1 MRDRYLKVVLTVIAL
16 ELGWIAINQSTSPVQ
31 AQTNANPMPVIIR
44 GINIG
49 NGTPALLP
57 VAVAG
62 EMRQLAPDVARQ
74 VQPVHVTVPDVVN
87 VRSIAPVKV
96 EADKPIQI
104 EAGRA
109 PLKVEIAPYTPAQKP
124 GE

>member
-1 MRDRYLKVVLTVIAL
+1 MRERYLKVILTVIAL

-31 AQTNANPMPVIIR
+31 AQANASPTPVIIR
-44 GINIG
+44 GINISG
-49 NGTPALLP
+49 APPELLP

-62 EMRQLAPDVARQ
+62 QLRQ
-74 VQPVHVTVPDVVN
+74 VPAAVATQLQRVEVQVPDPVN
-87 VRSIAPVKV
+87 MRAIAPVKI
-96 EADKPIQI
+96 ESDRPIQI

-109 PLKVEIAPYTPAQKP
+109 PLKVEITPYTPAQKP

>member
-1 MRDRYLKVVLTVIAL
+1 MRDRYLRVVLTVIAL

-31 AQTNANPMPVIIR
+31 AQSNANPMPVIIR

-49 NGTPALLP
+49 TTNLLP

-62 EMRQLAPDVARQ
+62 QIRELTPEIARQL
-74 VQPVHVTVPDVVN
+74 QPVQVAVPDPVN
-87 VRSIAPVKV
+87 VRAIAPVKI
-96 EADKPIQI
+96 EAERPIQI

-109 PLKVEIAPYTPAQKP
+109 PLKVEITPYTPAQKP